1 MSPAGPPQSAKAPSG
16 ADRPPRGQA
25 SGQGV
30 GSDGLAG
37 SRTGFWTSVVSLFA
51 SSGTLVCCA
60 LPALL
65 VAVGA
70 GAVLSS
76 LVSAV
81 PQLVWLSE
89 HKEGLFGFAG
99 LMLAAS
105 GWLQW
110 RNRMAPCPTDPALRS
125 ACLRTRKTS
134 ARVYGVSVAIYGV
147 GGWFA
152 FIQPALGAAA

>member
-1 MSPAGPPQSAKAPSG
+1 VTSS
-16 ADRPPRGQA
+16 
-25 SGQGV
+25 
-30 GSDGLAG
+30 SDGRAQLRAGAWSSLAA
-37 SRTGFWTSVVSLFA
+37 LFA

-65 VAVGA
+65 VSLGA

-89 HKEGLFGFAG
+89 HKTLVFGVAAG
-99 LMLAAS
+99 LLAVA
-105 GWLQW
+105 GTLQW
-110 RNRMAPCPTDPALRS
+110 RGRFAPCPTDPASRD
-125 ACLRTRKTS
+125 ACLRTRAVS
-134 ARVYGVSVAIYGV
+134 RRVYFASVALFAV

-152 FIQPALGAAA
+152 SVQPWLSGAG